1 MSATIELQGLRMLDL
16 SHRPT
21 DDPSIVVLSYS
32 CGTGLCFGRLE
43 VAGTDF
49 RSKFGLL
56 RIESMLAV
64 ADESS

>member
-49 RSKFGLL
+49 RSKFGL
-56 RIESMLAV
+56 
-64 ADESS
+64 